1 MIYTKRTKEYRTT
14 EEETEGPTS
23 FWGSRNRKH
32 AQTFRN
38 MMMVKQYYFC
48 AGTQRYGTFI
58 DSEAV
63 DEY

>member
-1 MIYTKRTKEYRTT
+1 
-14 EEETEGPTS
+14 
-23 FWGSRNRKH
+23 
-32 AQTFRN
+32 